1 MKAIGNYIV
10 IDEILETT
18 KKTDGGLELAE
29 RHREDIRYRKANIIS
44 SGTELVKKG
53 QTILFD
59 RVAGFPAEFNDKVY
73 KVISIRD
80 VVAVL

>member
-1 MKAIGNYIV
+1 MEAIGNYIV

-44 SGTELVKKG
+44 SGPDLVKKG

>member
-44 SGTELVKKG
+44 SGPELVKKG